1 MTNAIVNC
9 DGFLFERV
17 FEITK
22 QKKKLWD
29 SNPALL
35 DLPTIFKP
43 THVGQLCLIKS

>member
-29 SNPALL
+29 WADPSP
-35 DLPTIFKP
+35 IFL
-43 THVGQLCLIKS
+43 T

>member
-1 MTNAIVNC
+1 MTNAIVKC

-29 SNPALL
+29 WQPAPLTFL
-35 DLPTIFKP
+35 T
-43 THVGQLCLIKS
+43 